1 PQMARFINKEAS
13 VISPRK
19 CLLEFKDELEPD
31 AEPGRQLSCISNW
44 SEDMQ
49 LELEEVKRQLS
60 EATQAANEAK
70 TRAKAAE
77 ERMEKE
83 VQELQE
89 RKAAARRL
97 LEETQ
102 RKRRFKEAKQK
113 AEGSESPA
121 VKSKAPWLAQVAQ
134 QSHVRLLHQ

>member
-1 PQMARFINKEAS
+1 MALVLLPQMARFINKEAS

-121 VKSKAPWLAQVAQ
+121 VKSKA
-134 QSHVRLLHQ
+134 